1 VGLQNSLDTSTW
13 RWLAAKQTKADR
25 CICFF
30 HVPEAA
36 MPGLREGN
44 MRLYYGLEV
53 ILLLEESPVH
63 AKPAT
68 K

>member
-1 VGLQNSLDTSTW
+1 
-13 RWLAAKQTKADR
+13 
-25 CICFF
+25 
-30 HVPEAA
+30 
-36 MPGLREGN
+36 MPGLREGK